1 MKYKTEG
8 LKEQIKDLKVTKHF
22 FNIVGTTAL
31 AGSMIVLIKENNI
44 SLDSSIEETIANIVP
59 ALGILTGGTLLGLAP
74 TFTKEAKILE
84 EKINHQEELERIES
98 TKNKVRKRKRHFV

>member
-31 AGSMIVLIKENNI
+31 AG
-44 SLDSSIEETIANIVP
+44 
-59 ALGILTGGTLLGLAP
+59 
-74 TFTKEAKILE
+74 
-84 EKINHQEELERIES
+84 
-98 TKNKVRKRKRHFV
+98 